1 MSAEAAAS
9 SPRPT
14 GCTAMRLRKAARR
27 ISQIYD
33 QHLEKAGLTITQ
45 YGLLTQIRSFEGI
58 SVGQLAEKMVMD
70 PTTLTRNLRPIERD
84 GLVTL
89 TPDPRDKRARCL
101 QLTEK
106 GLAAHR
112 AARGAWAGAQKH
124 VEDTLGHQDAIVLH
138 DALDRMLDRLAK

>member
-1 MSAEAAAS
+1 MSADPAAAA
-9 SPRPT
+9 PRPT

-45 YGLLTQIRSFEGI
+45 YGLLNQIRSFEGI

-70 PTTLTRNLRPIERD
+70 PTTLTRNLRPIERE

-101 QLTEK
+101 NLTEK
-106 GLAAHR
+106 GLSMHR
-112 AARGAWAGAQKH
+112 AARSAWAGAQKH
-124 VEDTLGHQDAIVLH
+124 VEDTLGHADAIVLH

>member
-1 MSAEAAAS
+1 MTNSADTAP
-9 SPRPT
+9 PRPS
-14 GCTAMRLRKAARR
+14 GCTALRLRKAARR

-33 QHLEKAGLTITQ
+33 QHLETAGLTITQ
-45 YGLLTQIRSFEGI
+45 YGLLAQIRSLEGI
-58 SVGQLAEKMVMD
+58 SVGALAEKMVMD
-70 PTTLTRNLRPIERD
+70 PTTLTRNLRPIERE

-101 QLTEK
+101 HLTEK

-112 AARGAWAGAQKH
+112 AARGAWAGAQKY
-124 VEDTLGHQDAIVLH
+124 VEDTLGAEDAIVLH